1 MSLND
6 EKLIAVVSNL
16 DSIEHHGVKG
26 MKWGFRKFRDRY
38 NANNKVKKANKAANS
53 KWKKK
58 YNNRHVMT
66 DKDLRNATNR
76 LRMENDFAEQIQR
89 ANKIN
94 KSNSGPT
101 VKGSLKKAAGF
112 VIPTVA
118 GVALKTVANDFMKN
132 QSKDYAPLTKQLVKV
147 IKK

>member
-6 EKLIAVVSNL
+6 SKIVAVVSEV
-16 DSIEHHGVKG
+16 DTIEHHGVKG
-26 MKWGFRKFRDRY
+26 MKWGFRKMRSRFSTS
-38 NANNKVKKANKAANS
+38 NKIKKANKAANN

-94 KSNSGPT
+94 KTNSGPT
-101 VKGSLKKAAGF
+101 FKGHLKKAAGF

-132 QSKDYAPLTKQLVKV
+132 KPKDYAPLTKQIVKV

>member
-6 EKLIAVVSNL
+6 EKLIAVVSDL
-16 DSIEHHGVKG
+16 DIIEHHGVKG
-26 MKWGFRKFRDRY
+26 MKWGFRKLRNRY
-38 NANNKVKKANKAANS
+38 DSRNKIKKASKAANI
-53 KWKKK
+53 KWNKK
-58 YNNRHVMT
+58 YSNRHVMT

-94 KSNSGPT
+94 KTNRGLN
-101 VKGSLKKAAGF
+101 VKGTLKKAAGF
-112 VIPTVA
+112 VVPTVA

-132 QSKDYAPLTKQLVKV
+132 NPKDYAPLTKQLVNV

>member
-6 EKLIAVVSNL
+6 EKLIAVVSDL
-16 DSIEHHGVKG
+16 DTIEHHGVKG
-26 MKWGFRKFRDRY
+26 MKWGFRKLRNRY
-38 NANNKVKKANKAANS
+38 DSHNKIKRANKAANS
-53 KWKKK
+53 KWHKK

-94 KSNSGPT
+94 KTNSCRICC
-101 VKGSLKKAAGF
+101 SY
-112 VIPTVA
+112 
-118 GVALKTVANDFMKN
+118 
-132 QSKDYAPLTKQLVKV
+132 SRWCSS
-147 IKK
+147 

>member
-6 EKLIAVVSNL
+6 EKLIAVVSDL
-16 DSIEHHGVKG
+16 DTIEHHGVKG
-26 MKWGFRKFRDRY
+26 MKWGFRKLRNRY
-38 NANNKVKKANKAANS
+38 DSRNKIKKANKAANS
-53 KWKKK
+53 KWSKK

-94 KSNSGPT
+94 KTNSGPT
-101 VKGSLKKAAGF
+101 VKGTLKKAAGF
-112 VIPTVA
+112 VVPTVA

-132 QSKDYAPLTKQLVKV
+132 KPKDYAPLTTQLVKV

>member
-6 EKLIAVVSNL
+6 SKLIAVVSEV
-16 DSIEHHGVKG
+16 DTIEHHGVKG
-26 MKWGFRKFRDRY
+26 MKWGFRKMRSRFG
-38 NANNKVKKANKAANS
+38 AGNKIKKANKAANN

-66 DKDLRNATNR
+66 DR

-94 KSNSGPT
+94 KTNGRST
-101 VKGSLKKAAGF
+101 TKAIKTAAGF

-118 GVALKTVANDFMKN
+118 GVAVKTLSNDFMKN
-132 QSKDYAPLTKQLVKV
+132 KPKDYSPLTKQLVKV

>member
-6 EKLIAVVSNL
+6 SKLIAVVSEV
-16 DSIEHHGVKG
+16 DTIEHHGVKG
-26 MKWGFRKFRDRY
+26 MKWGFRKMKSRFGTG
-38 NANNKVKKANKAANS
+38 NKAANN

-94 KSNSGPT
+94 KTNGRST
-101 VKGSLKKAAGF
+101 TKAIKTAAGF

-118 GVALKTVANDFMKN
+118 GVAVKTLANDFMKN
-132 QSKDYAPLTKQLVKV
+132 KPKDYSPLTKQLVKV

>member
-6 EKLIAVVSNL
+6 SKLIAVVSEV
-16 DSIEHHGVKG
+16 DTIEHHGVKG
-26 MKWGFRKFRDRY
+26 MKWGFRKMKSRFG
-38 NANNKVKKANKAANS
+38 AGNKIKKANKAANN
-53 KWKKK
+53 KWKHK

-94 KSNSGPT
+94 KTNRRST
-101 VKGSLKKAAGF
+101 TKAIKTAAGF

-118 GVALKTVANDFMKN
+118 GVAVKTLANDFMKN
-132 QSKDYAPLTKQLVKV
+132 KPKDYSPLTKQLVKV